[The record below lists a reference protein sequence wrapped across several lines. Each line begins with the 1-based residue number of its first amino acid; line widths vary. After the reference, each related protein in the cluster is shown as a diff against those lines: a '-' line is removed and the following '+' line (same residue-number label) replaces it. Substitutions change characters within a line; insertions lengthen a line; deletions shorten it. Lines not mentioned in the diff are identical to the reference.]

1 MKKYFR
7 VSDPVLTPNQQLTV
21 ALNYRRLFAGMG
33 ILGLSLLLLT
43 GCAIPGG
50 YSPDSLRQI
59 PESSLAY
66 PNSTDVKT
74 SNYAGSPGNYVSKGA
89 AAEIDGSGTTVHT
102 QLEVLNYFSK
112 VLAADGWIEESKS
125 DNETT
130 PDGIPAKDIVW
141 VKGKLNLYYQ
151 ITVWTV
157 GETTHYETHL
167 GVSVY

>member
-1 MKKYFR
+1 MKKYFS
-7 VSDPVLTPNQQLTV
+7 VSNPVLAPSEQHTPKSNL
-21 ALNYRRLFAGMG
+21 RRLFDGLTV
-33 ILGLSLLLLT
+33 LGLSLLILT

-50 YSPDSLRQI
+50 YNPDSLRQI

-66 PNSTDVKT
+66 PGSTDVKT
-74 SNYAGSPGNYVSKGA
+74 SDYAGSLGNYVSKGA
-89 AAEIDGSGTTVHT
+89 AAEINGSGTTVHT

-112 VLAADGWIEESKS
+112 VLAAGGWVEESKS

-141 VKGKLNLYYQ
+141 VKDKLNVYYQ

>member
-1 MKKYFR
+1 MKKYLKVSSLSLISAKRQASAYNPRR
-7 VSDPVLTPNQQLTV
+7 VLSGLT
-21 ALNYRRLFAGMG
+21 

-50 YSPDSLRQI
+50 YNPDSLRQLQ
-59 PESSLAY
+59 ESSLAY
-66 PNSTDVKT
+66 PGSTDVKT

-89 AAEIDGSGTTVHT
+89 AAEINGSGTTVHT

-112 VLAADGWIEESKS
+112 ALAAGGWVEENKS

-141 VKGKLNLYYQ
+141 VKDDLNLYYQ